1 MKKKCCGKYALKG
14 ERATESALDRQE
26 QGSHYRNAPI
36 QAIEFIIG
44 GSHYKAFTIQ
54 PIEFITAN
62 NLDFIQGNIIKYC
75 LREKNTENP
84 HEKWDKI
91 IHYCELA
98 KELK

>member
-14 ERATESALDRQE
+14 ERATEK
-26 QGSHYRNAPI
+26 
-36 QAIEFIIG
+36 AIDKQVG
-44 GSHYKAFTIQ
+44 GRHYKAFAIQ

-75 LREKNTENP
+75 LREKETENP
-84 HEKWDKI
+84 DEKWDKI
-91 IHYCELA
+91 IHYCQLA